1 MGDIVSSLAPA
12 VGTALGGP
20 VGGLIGTAVG
30 GALGGGSKS
39 PTQTMATTTTAP
51 QYDPTAEAEARRLFE
66 EGQLGQ
72 YQTLSP
78 VEQEAIQRGIG
89 MAQAGAPL
97 TAEAQQ
103 ATQQLLGG
111 AGGFL
116 SPAQDVYQRLAAAPA
131 TTSTAAFEGAL
142 QSAISPAVQRA
153 TSQFARGGRLGSG
166 LFGEALGRGIGAAA
180 APTVLAAQQ
189 ADLQRQMQAAGGLAD
204 VGRLGI
210 GALGTGISAAPQ
222 IGGLGFQDVQRQ
234 LQLGGLLSQED
245 LMRRQQEQR
254 ALSEYQQLLQGS
266 EIGTA
271 TAKPLYQ
278 APQYSM
284 GDIARSAIGG
294 QFIEAGTQRI
304 GDFLGGLG
312 RGASSVPVAVGGGVN
327 PMGNYTASGGA
338 IGGSNLLF

>member
-1 MGDIVSSLAPA
+1 MSFLKKAIGGLAGGLGGGLA
-12 VGTALGGP
+12 TMALGG
-20 VGGLIGTAVG
+20 I
-30 GALGGGSKS
+30 LGGNSKS

-116 SPAQDVYQRLAAAPA
+116 SPAQDVYQRLATAPA

-245 LMRRQQEQR
+245 LMRRQQEER

-271 TAKPLYQ
+271 DTKPLYQ
-278 APQYSM
+278 APQYSA

-294 QFIEAGTQRI
+294 KFIEAGTQRI

-312 RGASSVPVAVGGGVN
+312 STPPQEPVVSFGSGAGIPTINVPTYNESLIDFNMFGER
-327 PMGNYTASGGA
+327 
-338 IGGSNLLF
+338 

>member
-1 MGDIVSSLAPA
+1 MIGTIISAVAPTVVGSL
-12 VGTALGGP
+12 LGG
-20 VGGLIGTAVG
+20 
-30 GALGGGSKS
+30 S
-39 PTQTMATTTTAP
+39 PKGPSQTMATTTTAP
-51 QYDPTAEAEARRLFE
+51 QYDPTAEAEARRLFNV
-66 EGQLGQ
+66 GKLGQ

-78 VEQEAIQRGIG
+78 VEQQAIQRGIG

-97 TAEAQQ
+97 TSEAQQ
-103 ATQQLLGG
+103 AAGQLLGG
-111 AGGFL
+111 AGTFL
-116 SPAQDVYQRLAAAPA
+116 APAQQVYQRLAAAPE
-131 TTSTAAFEGAL
+131 TTSTAAFESAL
-142 QSAISPAVQRA
+142 ESAISPAVQRA

-166 LFGEALGRGIGAAA
+166 LFGEALGRGISAAA
-180 APTVLAAQQ
+180 APTILAAQQ

-210 GALGTGISAAPQ
+210 GALGTGLSAAPA
-222 IGGLGFQDVQRQ
+222 IGSLGFEDVQRQ

-271 TAKPLYQ
+271 TAEPLYQ

-294 QFIEAGTQRI
+294 QFIQAGTQRI
-304 GDFLGGLG
+304 GDFLGDLG
-312 RGASSVPVAVGGGVN
+312 RGGSSVSPVPVVAGT
-327 PMGNYTASGGA
+327 GNFTLPDGTVISGESGFA
-338 IGGSNLLF
+338 IPR

>member
-1 MGDIVSSLAPA
+1 MSFLKKAIGGLAGGLGGGLA
-12 VGTALGGP
+12 TMALGG
-20 VGGLIGTAVG
+20 I
-30 GALGGGSKS
+30 LGGGSKS
-39 PTQTMATTTTAP
+39 PTVSQATTATAP
-51 QYDPTAEAEARRLFE
+51 QYDPIAEAEARRLFE

-78 VEQEAIQRGIG
+78 VQQAAIQRGIG

-111 AGGFL
+111 AGSFL
-116 SPAQDVYQRLAAAPA
+116 SPAQQVYQRLAAAPE
-131 TTSTAAFEGAL
+131 TTSTAAFESAL
-142 QSAISPAVQRA
+142 ESAISPAVQRA

-189 ADLQRQMQAAGGLAD
+189 ADLNRQMQAAGGLAD
-204 VGRLGI
+204 IGRLGI
-210 GALGTGISAAPQ
+210 GALGTGVQATPA
-222 IGGLGFQDVQRQ
+222 IGSLGFEDVQRQ

-266 EIGTA
+266 QIGTSD
-271 TAKPLYQ
+271 TKPLYQ

-284 GDIARSAIGG
+284 GDIARASIGG
-294 QFIEAGTQRI
+294 QLINTGAKRF

-312 RGASSVPVAVGGGVN
+312 RSSVSPNPVVAGT
-327 PMGNYTASGGA
+327 GNLTLPDGTVISGESGFA
-338 IGGSNLLF
+338 IPR